1 MTSPNQAGVSMLPVP
16 DAFRQTFNTDVNP
29 PLGIEVNALSVDAL
43 FDLYERTNFIY
54 PAKREKLAPVWPIV
68 KRNWHDL
75 RKAGEL
81 LLSSMSVTDPGTGAV
96 SSITKWRT
104 SRYGWLIQHLVS
116 DGNPLGTRAVM
127 NGAITAAYAAGRDR
141 GYQNWFR
148 PDNRFPARV
157 FGTLPATTGPD
168 QSAVHPLRLWNLN
181 RNIPSAPC
189 DGEIYRARVGGD
201 IAALVEMAA
210 RSRGPLWP
218 VIEEFASDPELNSVN
233 QLYQLVGLS
242 RYRRVWMATAKGS
255 DRPVMAA
262 AAYRGPL
269 GMNFSFLENRCELIV
284 APDADPSQITAVA
297 PALLAAATEAYRD
310 FELPYI
316 PVVACDA
323 ANEALDAAGARWV
336 RNYSQSVW
344 THDACPGFYRHI
356 NRIYERLLTRVSSK
370 ESEKESEKEREGS
383 HAIARA
389 N

>member
-1 MTSPNQAGVSMLPVP
+1 MLPGRDVFCQP
-16 DAFRQTFNTDVNP
+16 SDAELNPTF
-29 PLGIEVNALSVDAL
+29 GMEVNALSVDAL
-43 FDLYERTNFIY
+43 FDLYERTHFIY
-54 PAKREKLAPVWPIV
+54 PAKREKLAPVWPVV
-68 KRNWHDL
+68 KRNWQSL

-81 LLSSMSVTDPGTGAV
+81 LLSSMSVADPATGAV

-127 NGAITAAYAAGRDR
+127 NGAIMAAYAAGLDR

-157 FGTLPATTGPD
+157 FGTLPSSTGPD
-168 QSAVHPLRLWNLN
+168 QSAVHPLRLWNLD
-181 RNIPSAPC
+181 RRLPSTAC

-201 IAALVEMAA
+201 ITALVEMAA
-210 RSRGPLWP
+210 QSRGTLWP
-218 VIEEFASDPELNSVN
+218 VIEELGSDPELNSVD
-233 QLYQLVGLS
+233 QLYRLVGLS
-242 RYRRVWMATAKGS
+242 RYRRVWMATANGT

-262 AAYRGPL
+262 VAYRGPL

-284 APDADPSQITAVA
+284 TPGADPAQITALA
-297 PALLAAATEAYRD
+297 PALLAAAAEAYRD

-323 ANEALDAAGARWV
+323 ANEVLNAAGAHWV

-356 NRIYERLLTRVSSK
+356 NRIYERLTTRL
-370 ESEKESEKEREGS
+370 SEKEKEGS
-383 HAIARA
+383 HAHARA